1 MEKKVRLER
10 ELQEVTME
18 LRKIIYEL

>member
-10 ELQEVTME
+10 ELQEVTRE